1 MDREKLLFH
10 LHLMERLKDTTRHCY
25 TSKGRHESV
34 AEHSWRLAL
43 MAYWISDEFPDADM
57 DKVIKM
63 CLIHDIG
70 EVFTGDIP
78 TFLKTD
84 TDENTERSLLFDWVN
99 TLPEPFSK
107 EMCSLYKE
115 MIRMESLESKIFKAL
130 DGLEAVI
137 AHNES
142 QISTWLPNEY
152 DLQLTYAYDKVSFS
166 EYLTDLRDAVKQETV
181 EKIKKSTFEGS

>member
-1 MDREKLLFH
+1 
-10 LHLMERLKDTTRHCY
+10 
-25 TSKGRHESV
+25 
-34 AEHSWRLAL
+34 
-43 MAYWISDEFPDADM
+43 
-57 DKVIKM
+57 
-63 CLIHDIG
+63 
-70 EVFTGDIP
+70 
-78 TFLKTD
+78 
-84 TDENTERSLLFDWVN
+84 
-99 TLPEPFSK
+99 
-107 EMCSLYKE
+107 
-115 MIRMESLESKIFKAL
+115 MESLESKIFKAL